1 MRQVLVWLWIAIL
14 PCFAL
19 HQSDAGKI
27 DWHKEQIG
35 IPRTESLAVA
45 PKFQLV
51 AGPIKRSVVITVSK
65 DNVLAAVNAP
75 DGALAWR
82 HVLDPFDLIGIY
94 RSNPEFVVALSGP
107 GGATLRSYNVSN
119 GDLVYESQL
128 HSPLSGKLLEP
139 PNIGEDIIF
148 SIDKTNDVFAL
159 TNAHAVRRVD
169 GISGQP
175 KWTWTSEDQTSSVL
189 YSKLVMTEST
199 IYVIGLTKSFKSYTL
214 HVVSLD
220 ATTGAQ
226 LSLTGIDSSIN
237 NPSEFIALT
246 SAKSPNPILSWFN
259 EGHIHTLTLNPKMKN
274 KVVKLK
280 DTYREIIDTATSDA
294 GIFVASKEDGTS
306 HVMRIT
312 KGHDSVE
319 SIWEFENAEEADS
332 KSIYIGGFD
341 WSAQPYIGRYYY
353 SQSMSFATFQVLA
366 VNGPDNK
373 VFLTGFRFPYDP
385 SNHGPILHGNKAV
398 YLYRFAALT
407 GLSLDSHAL
416 QKDLLIGSQLF
427 KGEMSESYMLRNDN
441 RTIVIV
447 GNDQKVHLYPSTPAS
462 RSHFSDLAS
471 NLYFAAETPDQR
483 LAGRKIL
490 STPKD
495 GAFGTVTTWSASIDP
510 SERVQAVI
518 RRPHEPIAS
527 IGKVLGDRRTLYK
540 YLNNHL
546 IAVLTASKTEPAR
559 CGVYLV
565 DGAKGTVLYHAS
577 LPSVGGVC
585 DTHAALTENWLVY
598 HYYDEGSAAKDNA
611 KGYRLVSVELYEGSG
626 IDDKTKS
633 ADLTSYSYASSLVAI
648 FQRSFVFPTGV
659 TALAM
664 TSTKFGISTKD
675 LIVANTHNQIQ
686 SIPRRLLD
694 PRRPSHKPSAQ
705 EQEEWLIQY
714 DPVIPYDPRRVVSH
728 TYQVAG
734 ASHIVTSPA
743 LLESTS
749 IIFVYG
755 LDLFLTRVAPSN
767 TFDILSESFNKVQL
781 VLTIIALG
789 SGVMITRPMV
799 RKKILKQKWYFS

>member
-65 DNVLAAVNAP
+65 NNVLAAVNAP

-82 HVLDPFDLIGIY
+82 HILDPFDLIGIY

-128 HSPLSGKLLEP
+128 HSPLSGKLHEP

-159 TNAHAVRRVD
+159 TNAHVVRRVD

-226 LSLTGIDSSIN
+226 LSSTSIDSSIN
-237 NPSEFIALT
+237 NPSEFIVLT

-319 SIWEFENAEEADS
+319 SIWEFENADGADS

-353 SQSMSFATFQVLA
+353 SQSISPLQFATFQVLA

-385 SNHGPILHGNKAV
+385 SNHGPILH
-398 YLYRFAALT
+398 
-407 GLSLDSHAL
+407 
-416 QKDLLIGSQLF
+416 
-427 KGEMSESYMLRNDN
+427 
-441 RTIVIV
+441 
-447 GNDQKVHLYPSTPAS
+447 VHLYPSTPAS

-518 RRPHEPIAS
+518 RRPYEPVAS

-546 IAVLTASKTEPAR
+546 MAVLTASKTVPAR

-675 LIVANTHNQIQ
+675 LIVLIELSNSVANTHDQIQ